1 MKTRSPVADLLFWAL
16 ALTAIVG
23 TAGAQTPGRVD
34 PAAVLAP
41 GDPALTEGM
50 VDRLT
55 GFFEWVLQAPVT
67 AQQRTELRDMLVE
80 SWTQGNQA
88 DMAGMAEILD
98 IEAQVAAHPPAERDL
113 LREQIQP
120 ALLAELSKQPEDEG
134 ARWVLGVYQAAH
146 VPVAAGN
153 PPLTRQVSDAY
164 AEVLAFMIGQVLG
177 NELSSSTEFK
187 DQFAQSLI
195 ADYPNYDAAAQ
206 ANLAKMPLY
215 WAAIRLAWPALPV
228 EEQEAY
234 RKQWAPGVTALL
246 GTEPAPQPEA
256 EVAPAEGE
264 LPLES
269 QDATGYARRAAEYA
283 VQSQYVLA
291 IADCDRALQL
301 DPNCASAYL
310 TRAEAYNSGK
320 QGLQDTERS
329 LADYGRA
336 IQADPNSWFAY
347 RQRGIIFA
355 GQGEQAKADADWA
368 KMRELKQAQATTGD
382 ARADALRDLREHQ
395 ETMRWASEMST
406 LSHETSMAI
415 IANMGGGWTYES
427 RY

>member
-1 MKTRSPVADLLFWAL
+1 MKTRSPVAALLFWAL
-16 ALTAIVG
+16 ALTAIIG
-23 TAGAQTPGRVD
+23 TAAAQTPGGVD

-50 VDRLT
+50 VNRLT
-55 GFFEWVLQAPVT
+55 DFFEWVLQAPVT
-67 AQQRTELRDMLVE
+67 VQQGTELRGMLVE
-80 SWTQGNQA
+80 SWTKG
-88 DMAGMAEILD
+88 DRAEIDGMNEILG
-98 IEAQVAAHPPAERDL
+98 IEAQVVEHPPAERDL

-120 ALLAELSKQPEDEG
+120 ALLVALRNQPDDVG
-134 ARWVLGVYQAAH
+134 SRWVLGVYEAAH
-146 VPVAAGN
+146 VPIAAGN

-164 AEVLAFMIGQVLG
+164 AELLAFEIGQVLG
-177 NELSSSTEFK
+177 NEVPASTEFK
-187 DQFAQSLI
+187 DQFAASLI
-195 ADYPNYDAAAQ
+195 TDYPNYEAAAQ
-206 ANLAKMPLY
+206 ANLAKMPMY
-215 WAAIRLAWPALPV
+215 WAATRLAWPALPV

-246 GTEPAPQPEA
+246 GTQTAPQPAA

-269 QDATGYARRAAEYA
+269 PDAQGYARRAAEYA
-283 VQSQYVLA
+283 VQSQYLLA
-291 IADCDRALQL
+291 LADCDRALQL

-320 QGLQDTERS
+320 QGLQDTERA

-336 IQADPNSWFAY
+336 LQADPSSWFAY
-347 RQRGIIFA
+347 QQRGILFA

-368 KMRELKQAQATTGD
+368 KMRELKQAQTTTGD
-382 ARADALRDLREHQ
+382 ARADALRDLQEHQ
-395 ETMRWASEMST
+395 ETMRWMSEMST

-415 IANMGGGWTYES
+415 IGNMGGGWTYES